1 MVRLMILFRQA
12 TKSGTFDLRYAR
24 NLALLRKMPG
34 VRAVR
39 ESQVIGGP
47 AGSAPY
53 HRVIELDFDS
63 FEALDAALRSPEGVA
78 AGKDLMD
85 YAGTGAEVL
94 FVEESPALS
103 AEPLGPANLQAFLDN
118 YQIDAQIVFPGA
130 PTPTV
135 PAAAQALGVDVDQIV
150 KSVIFLVDDRPFLVY
165 GCGVRRVD
173 PRKLAERLN
182 VNRKKVRLADAD
194 QVLAITG
201 YAVGTVPPVGLKTPM
216 PAFMDPAIQR
226 YETVYAGGGGMDA
239 LLRISSAELLRVS
252 GAEVAPMLR
261 DDEAEAESADA
272 ADEP

>member
-1 MVRLMILFRQA
+1 MVKLMILFRQA
-12 TKSGTFDLRYAR
+12 TKGGTFDLRYAR

-34 VRAVR
+34 VQAVQ
-39 ESQVIGGP
+39 EVQVLGGP
-47 AGSAPY
+47 GGQAPY
-53 HRVIELDFDS
+53 HRLVEVSFAS
-63 FEALDAALRSPEGVA
+63 FEALDAALRSPEGVT

-94 FVEESPALS
+94 FVEERADLS
-103 AEPLGPANLQAFLDN
+103 AEPLGPANLQAFLDDH
-118 YQIDAQIVFPGA
+118 QIDAQLVFPGA

-135 PAAAQALGVDVDQIV
+135 PAAAQALGVEMDQIV
-150 KSVIFLVDDRPFLVY
+150 KSVVFLVDDRPFLVY

-173 PRKLAERLN
+173 PRKLAARLN

-226 YETVYAGGGGMDA
+226 YETVYAGGGGIDA
-239 LLRISSAELLRVS
+239 LLRISSAELLRAS
-252 GAEVAPMLR
+252 QAEIAPMLR
-261 DDEAEAESADA
+261 DDESDDDDHEA
-272 ADEP
+272 

>member
-1 MVRLMILFRQA
+1 MVKLVILFQQK
-12 TKSGTFDLRYAR
+12 TLGGMFDLRYAR

-34 VRAVR
+34 VQAVY
-39 ESQVIGGP
+39 EGQVVGGP
-47 AGSAPY
+47 GGQAPY
-53 HRVIELDFDS
+53 HRVVEVSFAS

-78 AGKDLMD
+78 AGKDLMEF
-85 YAGTGAEVL
+85 AGAGVEVF
-94 FVEESPALS
+94 FVEESPDLS
-103 AEPLGPANLQAFLDN
+103 AGPLGPANLQAFLDN
-118 YQIDAQIVFPGA
+118 HQIDAEIVFPGA

-135 PAAAQALGVDVDQIV
+135 PAAAQALGVEVDQIV
-150 KSVIFLVDDRPFLVY
+150 KSVVFLVDDKPFLVY
-165 GCGVRRVD
+165 GCGTRRVD
-173 PRKLAERLN
+173 PRKLAERLH

-194 QVLAITG
+194 QVLEITG

-239 LLRISSAELLRVS
+239 LLRIRSAELLRVS
-252 GAEVAPMLR
+252 GAEIAPMLR

>member
-1 MVRLMILFRQA
+1 MVRLVILFRQA

-47 AGSAPY
+47 AGPAPY

-85 YAGTGAEVL
+85 YAGTSAEVL

-118 YQIDAQIVFPGA
+118 HQIDAQIVFPGA

-135 PAAAQALGVDVDQIV
+135 PAAARALGVEVDQIV

-194 QVLAITG
+194 QVLEITG

-261 DDEAEAESADA
+261 DDEAENADV

>member
-1 MVRLMILFRQA
+1 MIRLVILFRQG

-34 VRAVR
+34 VQAVR
-39 ESQVIGGP
+39 ESQVLGGP
-47 AGSAPY
+47 AGQAPY
-53 HRVIELDFDS
+53 HRMVEVSFAS

-94 FVEESPALS
+94 FVEESSDLS
-103 AEPLGPANLQAFLDN
+103 TGPLSPANLQAFLEDH
-118 YQIDAQIVFPGA
+118 QIDAQIVFPGA

-135 PAAAQALGVDVDQIV
+135 PAAAQALGVEVDQIV
-150 KSVIFLVDDRPFLVY
+150 KSVVFLVDGKPFLVY

-182 VNRKKVRLADAD
+182 VSRKKVRLADAD
-194 QVLAITG
+194 QVLEITG

-226 YETVYAGGGGMDA
+226 YETVYAGGGGIDA
-239 LLRISSAELLRVS
+239 LLRIRSAELLRVS
-252 GAEVAPMLR
+252 GAEIAPMLR
-261 DDEAEAESADA
+261 DDESDDGDNEA
-272 ADEP
+272 